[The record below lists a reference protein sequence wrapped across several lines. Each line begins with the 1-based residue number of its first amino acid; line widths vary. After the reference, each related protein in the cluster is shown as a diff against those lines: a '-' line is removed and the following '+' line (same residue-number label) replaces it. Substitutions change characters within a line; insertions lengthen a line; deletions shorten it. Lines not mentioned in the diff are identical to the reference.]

1 MHNFNCKTWVFLSS
15 RLDGVI
21 FPSQQTF
28 SDSNHPDFPGPLLPE
43 DKKKRRN
50 KRAPKSGDRAAPRCK
65 KRKKEE
71 DVNQAMYSSTEPVMT
86 QLKQVQLKII
96 FIFRLGQ
103 TR

>member
-1 MHNFNCKTWVFLSS
+1 MHNFHCKTWVFLSS
-15 RLDGVI
+15 CLDGVI